1 MAMNGFLIAKP
12 IDFFEV
18 LVLLAFFEACDTI
31 DNLGVWNSS
40 FLITCLLCFLSF
52 YLQNIIEDL

>member
-1 MAMNGFLIAKP
+1 MAMNGFLTAKP

-31 DNLGVWNSS
+31 DDLG
-40 FLITCLLCFLSF
+40 F
-52 YLQNIIEDL
+52 

>member
-1 MAMNGFLIAKP
+1 MNGFLTAKP

-31 DNLGVWNSS
+31 DDLG
-40 FLITCLLCFLSF
+40 F
-52 YLQNIIEDL
+52 